1 MVRKSILGSAV
12 AIPLFMVAATATSQE
27 ALVTNQGDD
36 ELRGEWVIGADVTSP
51 EGDSIGSIEDIIL
64 SQEDGT
70 VTAAIV
76 SVGGFLGIGA
86 KSIAIEWS
94 ELQIDWDANEVNV
107 NLTQQEAEDAPEYAF
122 RERENEPAPVGDSGM
137 GTGTGTGTGMDT
149 GTGGT
154 GAGTGSG
161 TGMGTGAD
169 TGTGAGTEM
178 ETETEMESDTQTG
191 TTTD

>member
-137 GTGTGTGTGMDT
+137 GTGTG
-149 GTGGT
+149 GT